1 MHLSDNIAIAAAA
14 ISLVGAA
21 TAWLQ
26 ARRASTLDIYS
37 RTGDTYIQLN
47 KVFIKNPELRPY
59 FVEGE
64 KKLPKGQEQKAKAV
78 AIMMVNV
85 LEQIWSQRGSMG
97 KKERAAWED
106 YINKQVRSVELV
118 NNAYK
123 WKKDWYPN
131 LKQIL
136 K

>member
-1 MHLSDNIAIAAAA
+1 MNLSDDVAIVAAT

-26 ARRASTLDIYS
+26 AKRASTLDIYS

-47 KVFIKNPELRPY
+47 KIFVRNPQLRPY

-64 KKLPKGQEQKAKAV
+64 KRLPRGEEQKAKAI
-78 AIMMVNV
+78 AIMMINI
-85 LEQIWSQRGSMG
+85 LEQIWSQRASMG
-97 KKERAAWED
+97 KKERLAWED
-106 YINKQVRSVELV
+106 YINQQVHSVALV
-118 NNAYK
+118 NDAYQQR
-123 WKKDWYPN
+123 KDWYPN
-131 LKQIL
+131 LKLIL